1 VAYKMNLIQ
10 QHIKSISELCIKH
23 KVKELYAFGSVLDEN
38 RFNANS
44 DVDLLIEFDNV
55 PFDNYADNYSEFEES
70 LVKLFGHKVDLIS
83 PKFLRNRIF
92 IKRLNETKQKIFG
105 S

>member
-1 VAYKMNLIQ
+1 MNLIQ
-10 QHIKSISELCIKH
+10 QHINSINELCLKH
-23 KVKELYAFGSVLDEN
+23 KVKELYAFGSVLDDN
-38 RFNANS
+38 KFNTNS

-55 PFDNYADNYSEFEES
+55 PFEYYAENHSEFEES
-70 LVKLFGHKVDLIS
+70 LVKLFGHKVDLVS

-92 IKRLNETKQKIFG
+92 IKRINETKQKIFI